1 MRAVSSDSYSENIMT
16 VFEKEGKGKLHSIFE
31 TSINL
36 KFGER
41 LINISCNHTVMPPFG
56 IQIPE
61 YGIKK
66 ITANIENGE
75 EIIFDS
81 KEKSLL
87 FQDMELK
94 LNLRGWI
101 YGSKILP
108 VKADKKNIEKNI
120 KEILGYFL
128 GNNDKNGFGIGN
140 KRFVKVITDVENSTL
155 NEEVLVKINNIRKD
169 VEAGKTEIKNYN
181 YFLGRGEGLTPG
193 GDDFIIGIMAAMNFL
208 NHKKTEKLKKELM
221 QDIYMKTTDISAEYL
236 YYGSHSCFSLNITEF
251 CKKLLFDNIN
261 SEEEKKALYKSYE
274 NLIKNGHT
282 SGVDTLMG
290 ILLYTTAVL
299 KTV

>member
-120 KEILGYFL
+120 KEILDYFL

-221 QDIYMKTTDISAEYL
+221 QDIYKKTTDISAEYL
-236 YYGSHSCFSLNITEF
+236 YYGVISCFSLNITEF
-251 CKKLLFDNIN
+251 CKKLLFNNIN
-261 SEEEKKALYKSYE
+261 NEEEKKALYKSYE

-290 ILLYTTAVL
+290 ILLYITAVL

>member
-221 QDIYMKTTDISAEYL
+221 QDIYKKTTDISAEYL
-236 YYGSHSCFSLNITEF
+236 YYGVISCFSLNITEF
-251 CKKLLFDNIN
+251 CKKLLFNNIN
-261 SEEEKKALYKSYE
+261 NEEEKKALYKSYE

-290 ILLYTTAVL
+290 ILLYITAVL

>member
-221 QDIYMKTTDISAEYL
+221 QDIYKKTTDISAEYL
-236 YYGSHSCFSLNITEF
+236 YYGVISCFSLNITEF
-251 CKKLLFDNIN
+251 CKKLLFNNIN
-261 SEEEKKALYKSYE
+261 NEEEKKALYKSYE

-290 ILLYTTAVL
+290 ILLYIITAL